1 MLEML
6 QFLPSASQIRILIR
20 LLNGLFTVSFF
31 PFLYRLYK
39 KNMKRFYL
47 LWGTG
52 FLLYGINILIRTVVD
67 AVEAEANPILWG
79 AFIFY
84 MTGFILIIT
93 GIGDLIGQTRVALV
107 SSLLLPLVPIVVYF
121 VASPEV
127 LGWTVTLSP
136 FFLISVSLIFIRR
149 KYSASLDLFIIGWLF
164 LLGVNIAVPLNM
176 MDQIYV
182 DLFAICG
189 KVVIFQGMIS
199 PKFSYLADDMK
210 RFLLSGSPEEYP
222 SHIEDHTFLVRIEKN
237 TREQEQEWIR
247 EKVEQNVRQGV
258 RTIFIALYDLITM
271 SELMARGLDEGD
283 LYFVRMFPANEL
295 KIQTIEDNTALMSDH
310 ISQLDLLISEIIKF
324 SEESKIRC
332 DIILYTLSWVIHTHG
347 WEDVYKLLI
356 TRIPELKG
364 SNVQLYNVY
373 YPETHSVEEISKF
386 EMLADHI
393 INLNLK

>member
-1 MLEML
+1 MLDIL
-6 QFLPSASQIRILIR
+6 QFLPPAAQIRILIR
-20 LLNGLFTVSFF
+20 LVNGLFTVSFF

-39 KNMKRFYL
+39 KNMKRFYI

-52 FLLYGINILIRTVVD
+52 FLLYGINILIRAVVD
-67 AVEAEANPILWG
+67 AVEAVPDPILWG

-93 GIGDLIGQTRVALV
+93 GIGDLIGHTRVALL
-107 SSLLLPLVPIVVYF
+107 SSLLLPVVPIITYF

-127 LGWTVTLSP
+127 LGWMATLSP
-136 FFLISVSLIFIRR
+136 FVMISVTLIFIRR

-164 LLGVNIAVPLNM
+164 LFCVNIAVPLNM

-182 DLFAICG
+182 ELFAICG
-189 KVVIFQGMIS
+189 KIVIFQGMIS

-210 RFLLSGSPEEYP
+210 IFLLSGSPEEY
-222 SHIEDHTFLVRIEKN
+222 SSRIQDHTFLVRIEKN
-237 TREQEQEWIR
+237 TRKNEQEWIR
-247 EKVEQNVRQGV
+247 EKVKQNVRQGV

-271 SELMARGLDEGD
+271 SELLARGLNEGD
-283 LYFVRMFPANEL
+283 LYFIRMFPAKEL
-295 KIQTIEDNTALMSDH
+295 KTQTVEDNTALMSDH
-310 ISQLDLLISEIIKF
+310 ISQLDLLVSEIIKF

-386 EMLADHI
+386 EILADNI
-393 INLNLK
+393 INLVLK